1 MTRMGRAPREIAA
14 AVEIDASRG
23 TLFAF
28 LAEPDNHRLLTSDRI
43 QLVELRER
51 GGPGIAGVV
60 MLNGPLG
67 IRRRANIRTSTWLP
81 LESIGGSAEVGEST
95 VVDVSWH
102 LLATIR
108 GATKVVLTASV
119 VRAGAVDRILLWLG
133 GAAWTERLFKDTLAI
148 LAAAIA
154 TDGSTA
160 SPSDVLE
167 SPLQRLL

>member
-1 MTRMGRAPREIAA
+1 MTRMGRAPLEIAA

-28 LAEPDNHRLLTSDRI
+28 LAEPDNHRLLTSDRL
-43 QLVELRER
+43 QLVELRKR
-51 GGPGIAGVV
+51 GGTGIAGVV

-67 IRRRANIRTSTWLP
+67 IRRRANIRTSTWRE

-102 LLATIR
+102 LLATIK
-108 GATKVVLTASV
+108 GATKVVLRASV
-119 VRAGAVDRILLWLG
+119 VQAGALDRILLWLG

-148 LAAAIA
+148 LAAAVP
-154 TDGSTA
+154 TDRSTA
-160 SPSDVLE
+160 RLNEVLE
-167 SPLQRLL
+167 SPLQRQL